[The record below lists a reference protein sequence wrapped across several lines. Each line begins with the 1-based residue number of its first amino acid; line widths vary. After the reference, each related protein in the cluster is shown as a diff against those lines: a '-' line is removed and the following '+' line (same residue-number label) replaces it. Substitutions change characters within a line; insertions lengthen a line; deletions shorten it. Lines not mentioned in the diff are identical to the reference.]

1 MASYQSLTKEELLQ
15 EREKLLAEY
24 EVYKSKGLKLD
35 MSRGKPGAEQLNL
48 SLPMLD
54 ALNSVSDFTA
64 EDGTDCRNYGVVDGI
79 PEAKRLMASLM
90 GVQPDEVIV
99 GGNSSMNMMYD
110 AIARA
115 MTHGMCGA
123 GKPWMKQNKVKFLCP
138 VPGYDRHFAVCEHFG
153 IEMINISMNADGPD
167 MDVVEKMVNGDEAVK
182 GIWCVPKF
190 SNPSGIT
197 YSDEVVRR
205 FANLSPKAPDF
216 RIFWDNAYFIHDLY
230 EPRVEL
236 LNLFSEAKKTGKED
250 MVLMFS
256 STSKV
261 SYPGAGIAALAASRR
276 NIEIIKKQM
285 NVQTIGYDKMSQL
298 RHARYFKSV
307 DFVHEHMK
315 KHAEI
320 LRPKFE
326 LVLSE
331 MEKELAPLGIA
342 EWEKPLGGYFISLN
356 TMNGCAKQVV
366 ALCREA
372 GVVLTPAGSAYPYKQ
387 DPNDSNIRIAPS
399 FPPIGELAVTAKLLC
414 LCVKMAAAEKLIKQ
428 KM

>member
-1 MASYQSLTKEELLQ
+1 
-15 EREKLLAEY
+15 
-24 EVYKSKGLKLD
+24 
-35 MSRGKPGAEQLNL
+35 
-48 SLPMLD
+48 
-54 ALNSVSDFTA
+54 
-64 EDGTDCRNYGVVDGI
+64 
-79 PEAKRLMASLM
+79 
-90 GVQPDEVIV
+90 
-99 GGNSSMNMMYD
+99 
-110 AIARA
+110 
-115 MTHGMCGA
+115 
-123 GKPWMKQNKVKFLCP
+123 MKQNKVKFLCP
-138 VPGYDRHFAVCEHFG
+138 VPGYDRHFSVCEHFG

-205 FANLSPKAPDF
+205 FANLSPKAADF

-236 LNLFSEAKKTGKED
+236 LNLFSEAKKVGKED

-261 SYPGAGIAALAASRR
+261 SYPGAGIAALASSRK
-276 NIEIIKKQM
+276 NIEIIKQQM
-285 NVQTIGYDKMSQL
+285 SVQTIGYDKMSQL

-307 DFVHEHMK
+307 EFVHEHMK

-326 LVLSE
+326 LVLAE

-399 FPPIGELAVTAKLLC
+399 FPPIEELAVTAKLLC
-414 LCVKMAAAEKLIKQ
+414 LCVKLAAAEKLIKQ

>member
-1 MASYQSLTKEELLQ
+1 MASYQSLSKEELVQ

-24 EVYKSKGLKLD
+24 EVYKAMGLKLD

-54 ALNSVSDFTA
+54 ALNSASDFTA

-90 GVQPDEVIV
+90 GVHPDEVIV

-123 GKPWMKQNKVKFLCP
+123 GKPWMMQNKVKFLCP
-138 VPGYDRHFAVCEHFG
+138 VPGYDRHFSVCEHFG

-167 MDVVEKMVNGDEAVK
+167 MDVIERMVNTDEGIK

-190 SNPSGIT
+190 SNPSGLT

-205 FANLSPKAPDF
+205 FARLSPAAPDF

-236 LNLFSEAKKTGKED
+236 LNLFEEARSLGKED

-261 SYPGAGIAALAASRR
+261 SYPGAGIAALATSRK
-276 NIEIIKKQM
+276 NIDVIKKQM
-285 NVQTIGYDKMSQL
+285 SIQTIGYDKMSQL

-307 DFVHEHMK
+307 EFAHEHMK
-315 KHAEI
+315 KHAAI

-326 LVLSE
+326 LVLNE
-331 MEKELAPLGIA
+331 MEQELAPLGIA

-356 TMNGCAKQVV
+356 TMNGCAKYVV
-366 ALCREA
+366 ALCKEA

-399 FPPIGELAVTAKLLC
+399 FPPLEELAVTAKLLC
-414 LCVKMAAAEKLIKQ
+414 LCVKLAAAEKLIKQ